1 MYKVKNRM
9 QMMLTVNIPEEDA
22 LYFMSR
28 EVKELTEAQFNA
40 PETQAYIAWGALIV
54 ISVS

>member
-9 QMMLTVNIPEEDA
+9 SMMLTVNIPEENA

-28 EVKELTEAQFNA
+28 EVKELTENQFNA
-40 PETQAYIAWGALIV
+40 PETQAYIAYGALIV
-54 ISVS
+54 LSVS